1 MLSETEMFPMKQK
14 NMRNFAAM
22 EHTYDTLYRSLCSL
36 LGSRFGRSEAQAQAF
51 ALLEDMYGASRTDVL
66 MGRSI
71 AFDAAGEQAWASVLE
86 ALERGEAMQYVAG
99 RARFCNRYFRVTPA
113 VLIPRPETEQL
124 VEMAVEAQ
132 PKRAIDCGTGS
143 GCIAVSIALALPGS
157 EVWACDISEAALEI
171 ARDNARRHGAR
182 VNFLLRSML
191 DVAAWGEAERFDLIV
206 SNPPYICESEAQDM
220 EAVVLD
226 CEPHLALFVPDADAL
241 RFYKALSKLGRRLL
255 RHGGWL
261 MAECNTRYAADVA
274 ALWSAEGFADAAVL
288 NDCFGLPRMVKAQW
302 LGKV

>member
-1 MLSETEMFPMKQK
+1 MLSETRMFPMKQK

-157 EVWACDISEAALEI
+157 
-171 ARDNARRHGAR
+171 
-182 VNFLLRSML
+182 
-191 DVAAWGEAERFDLIV
+191 
-206 SNPPYICESEAQDM
+206 
-220 EAVVLD
+220 
-226 CEPHLALFVPDADAL
+226 
-241 RFYKALSKLGRRLL
+241 
-255 RHGGWL
+255 
-261 MAECNTRYAADVA
+261 
-274 ALWSAEGFADAAVL
+274 
-288 NDCFGLPRMVKAQW
+288 
-302 LGKV
+302 

>member
-1 MLSETEMFPMKQK
+1 
-14 NMRNFAAM
+14 MRNFAAM
-22 EHTYDTLYRSLCSL
+22 EHTYETLYRSLCSL

-86 ALERGEAMQYVAG
+86 ALERGEAMQYV
-99 RARFCNRYFRVTPA
+99 
-113 VLIPRPETEQL
+113 EQL

-206 SNPPYICESEAQDM
+206 SNPPYICESEAEDM
-220 EAVVLD
+220 EAGVLD